1 MIISCDQCLKKFE
14 IDSKLI
20 PDEGRLLQCSSCHN
34 KWFYKKDI
42 PKKCTFLLSQWKK
55 NLNLTNYERTK
66 FENVLNQL
74 DFLSFYYRT

>member
-42 PKKCTFLLSQWKK
+42 PEKTIVVSELQKNHHDKTETIIKK
-55 NLNLTNYERTK
+55 NNNINILIIN
-66 FENVLNQL
+66 FI
-74 DFLSFYYRT
+74 